1 MVGKKIDFAIKNS
14 DGIIPTV
21 YRNGKI
27 ATAPYTTS
35 SLLSYPFLSVIEK
48 IQLIRFVRKATREQP
63 DRLDNTSIS
72 AWLIE
77 LGLDKNQNLMDHLKM
92 FISIAFYCEPNFDI
106 MSAGELVR
114 FFQKYPYDTGYP
126 IGGWRQIIDKL
137 VAVIEDNQGKI
148 ITNAKVEGIVLQ
160 GDEGSRS
167 LSSSS

>member
-1 MVGKKIDFAIKNS
+1 MNIDTKRNVVIVGAGLAGLSIGAILAKDREKYNVTVYEKTSVIGGRATCKRVRDYQLDNGIHALRGGNDNPVVKILEMVGKKIDFAIKNS

-72 AWLIE
+72 VWLKE
-77 LGLDKNQNLMDHLKM
+77 LGL
-92 FISIAFYCEPNFDI
+92 
-106 MSAGELVR
+106 
-114 FFQKYPYDTGYP
+114 
-126 IGGWRQIIDKL
+126 
-137 VAVIEDNQGKI
+137 
-148 ITNAKVEGIVLQ
+148 
-160 GDEGSRS
+160 
-167 LSSSS
+167 